1 MLHMGQHPGHI
12 LGSPALPNPVV
23 SVRGS
28 LHDRLRPCVPIP
40 GKRLCVTCANLIL
53 LALTFDGVFVR
64 TLGLFCLNIL
74 RSLPA
79 VFD

>member
-1 MLHMGQHPGHI
+1 M
-12 LGSPALPNPVV
+12 
-23 SVRGS
+23 
-28 LHDRLRPCVPIP
+28 
-40 GKRLCVTCANLIL
+40 TFANLIL